1 MSSPKNRREYPDD
14 IYHMLLQ
21 IPCPTIFNFLP
32 VKKHLERSPLE
43 ILHHVDENACVWKWI
58 KIGNEQGIVSLK
70 VLDNNFHIEIFEESS
85 PAFSNLLPDYL
96 NQWFDLDRNLD
107 DFYSV
112 ARKDD
117 LLSPLIDELYGLRV
131 VGVPDLFEALSWAI
145 LGQQVNLTFAYTMK
159 KRLIEQYGKEIV
171 HQDRSLWQF
180 PLPAAIK
187 DVSIEDL
194 MALSISRR
202 KAEYLKE
209 VASLMH
215 SGALSKEKLKALA
228 SAEKISKHLC
238 SIRGIGPWTAH
249 YVLLRCL
256 RNPHAYPVGDAG
268 LQNAVKQRLFME
280 RKPTYEELYQLSEN
294 WKGWEAYATF
304 YLWNGLK

>member
-1 MSSPKNRREYPDD
+1 
-14 IYHMLLQ
+14 MLLQ

-32 VKKHLERSPLE
+32 VRKHLERSPLE
-43 ILHHVDENACVWKWI
+43 ILHHVDEDACVWKWI
-58 KIGNEQGIVSLK
+58 QIDNESGIVSLK
-70 VLDNNFHIEIFEESS
+70 VIDSSFHIEVFETSS
-85 PAFSNLLPDYL
+85 PLFLKLLPTYL
-96 NQWFDLDRNLD
+96 NQWFDLDRNLE
-107 DFYSV
+107 DFYTV
-112 ARKDD
+112 AKKDD

-159 KRLIEQYGKEIV
+159 KRLVEQYGKEIV
-171 HQDRSLWQF
+171 HVGRSLWQF

-187 DVSIEDL
+187 DVLISDL
-194 MALSISRR
+194 MELSISRR

-209 VASLMH
+209 VAGLMDT
-215 SGALSKEKLKALA
+215 GTLSKEKLLALG
-228 SAEKISKHLC
+228 SAENISKHLC
-238 SIRGIGPWTAH
+238 KIRGIGPWTAH

-256 RNPHAYPVGDAG
+256 RNTHAYPVGDVG
-268 LQNAVKQRLFME
+268 LQNAVKQRLFMD

-304 YLWNGLK
+304 YLWNGLN